1 MNMDIFR
8 LERFFARYEFQ
19 VSHLL
24 CASDCESVSIRDLLA
39 LEPEAKEKYLDQR
52 LGYTESPGDP
62 GLRQEIS
69 GLYQRVSPDEVL
81 VHTGAEEAIY
91 NFCQSMLGPGDEV
104 VVHRPCYQSLFEVGR
119 ALGCRIISWQA
130 DETSG
135 WRLDLDFLKDRI
147 SNKTKA
153 VIVNLPHNPT
163 GYLMDRGEYEE
174 LAGLADRHGFY
185 LFSDEVYKGLEF
197 DPADALPSACDLTD
211 RALSLGVMSKTYGLA
226 GLRIGWVATRN
237 REVLDRMASFKDYT
251 TICNPA
257 PSELLAAL
265 ALRHRKGIVSRNL
278 EIIRRNMA
286 LLDRFFQDYGQV
298 VAWQR
303 PRAGSVAFPSLRQG
317 EAGEYCRNLVER
329 SGVLL
334 APGEMFGPGREK
346 NFRIGF
352 GRANLEECLNRWEEH
367 LT

>member
-1 MNMDIFR
+1 MKMDIFK

-24 CASDCESVSIRDLLA
+24 CASDCQSLKIRDLLA
-39 LEPEAKEKYLDQR
+39 LESGAGEKLGDLW

-62 GLRQEIS
+62 RLREEIA
-69 GLYQRVSPDEVL
+69 GLYQRVGAGGVL

-104 VVHRPCYQSLFEVGR
+104 VVQRPCYQSLFEVGR
-119 ALGCRIISWQA
+119 SLGCRMISWQTQ
-130 DETSG
+130 EENG

-147 SNKTKA
+147 SSKTRA

-163 GYLMDRGEYEE
+163 GYLMDREEYGE
-174 LAGLADRHGFY
+174 LARLADRHGFY

-197 DPADALPSACDLTD
+197 NPDEALPSACDLTE
-211 RALSLGVMSKTYGLA
+211 RAVSLGVMSKAYGLA

-237 REVLDRMASFKDYT
+237 RRIMERMAGFKDYT

-257 PSELLAAL
+257 PSEFLAAL
-265 ALRHRKGIVSRNL
+265 ALRHGPGIVGRNREIIERNL
-278 EIIRRNMA
+278 E
-286 LLDRFFQDYGQV
+286 LLDRFFRDHGDM

-303 PRAGSVAFPSLRQG
+303 PRAGSVAFPSLCRG
-317 EAGEYCRNLVER
+317 DAAEYCRALVER

-334 APGEMFGPGREK
+334 APGEMFGPGLER

-352 GRANLEECLNRWEEH
+352 GRTDLAECLDRWEAY
-367 LT
+367 LA